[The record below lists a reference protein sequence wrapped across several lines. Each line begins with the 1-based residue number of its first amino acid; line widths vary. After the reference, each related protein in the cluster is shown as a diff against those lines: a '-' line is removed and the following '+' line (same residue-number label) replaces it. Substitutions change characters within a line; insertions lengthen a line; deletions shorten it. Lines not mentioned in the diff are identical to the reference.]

1 LIYTQFILI
10 KRENLKSKKMT
21 RLQEIIITTRA
32 IGSTTWILQSAIKRP
47 NCIIVSKNMQQA
59 KHLEQAY
66 KSLLSK
72 SAWYK
77 KLWWKC
83 FGRKNPKFVS
93 LDFRFECYCLPVI
106 FDNGALL

>member
-1 LIYTQFILI
+1 
-10 KRENLKSKKMT
+10 MT
-21 RLQEIIITTRA
+21 RLEEIIRTTRA
-32 IGSTTWILQSAIKRP
+32 TGNTTWILQSAIERP
-47 NCIIVSKNMQQA
+47 NCIIVSRNMQQV

-77 KLWWKC
+77 KLWWKW

-93 LDFRFECYCLPVI
+93 LDFRFEGYPLPVI
-106 FDNGALL
+106 FDNGSLF